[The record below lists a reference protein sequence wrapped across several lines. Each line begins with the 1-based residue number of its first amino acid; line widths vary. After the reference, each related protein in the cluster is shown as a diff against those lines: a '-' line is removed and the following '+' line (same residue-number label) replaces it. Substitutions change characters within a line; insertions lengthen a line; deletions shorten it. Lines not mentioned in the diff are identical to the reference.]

1 MEAASQTSIR
11 LTIAGAGE
19 AHILARELHEA
30 NVGII
35 LTPARPFPHTWD
47 QRRMY
52 VRDSILHS
60 PHLKDSNDGYSLPGP
75 PLSNNSAV
83 MELVANDV
91 VVGLGCENM
100 WSASARNLPFD
111 IGWVRKLTS

>member
-11 LTIAGAGE
+11 LTIAGGGE
-19 AHILARELHEA
+19 AHILAKELHEA
-30 NVGII
+30 NVGVI

-52 VRDSILHS
+52 VRNSILHLS
-60 PHLKDSNDGYSLPGP
+60 HIKDSNVGRSLPGP

-83 MELVANDV
+83 MELVTNEV
-91 VVGLGCENM
+91 VVALGCENM
-100 WSASARNLPFD
+100 WSAGARNLPFD
-111 IGWVRKLTS
+111 IGWVRK